1 MKRGSLSCYRP
12 LAVAV
17 LVIVF
22 LCSVCQ
28 ERSCMTANA
37 ESEISLCDSRFS
49 ISEDCLVVDSVT
61 CSVRLSELLSALPD
75 RYEVTLYKDGCEQE
89 QTVRIAT
96 GMEAEIR
103 SGDGATYR
111 LHVCVRGDVNGDG
124 MLTQTDAIC
133 VLRYLVGLQTL
144 GESELAAADVVN
156 VGRVTQTDAVQIR
169 RWAAAYD
176 STS

>member
-1 MKRGSLSCYRP
+1 MKRGIWPCYR
-12 LAVAV
+12 LFAAATLFVA
-17 LVIVF
+17 LLCLIGHDRNF
-22 LCSVCQ
+22 L
-28 ERSCMTANA
+28 TANA
-37 ESEISLCDSRFS
+37 DSEISLRDSRFS
-49 ISEDCLVVDSVT
+49 VSEECLVVDSVT

-75 RYEVTLYKDGCEQE
+75 RYEVTLYKDGREQE

-103 SGDGATYR
+103 SDDGAVHR
-111 LHVCVRGDVNGDG
+111 LHVCVKGDVNGDG

-144 GESELAAADVVN
+144 EESELAAADVVN

-176 STS
+176 ST